1 MTAQSDVT
9 IGAAG
14 RIGTNSAAAVGA
26 GRTRA
31 RRDVPL
37 AWLLAFLI
45 LASVAPLV
53 LIGAYT
59 IMRWADVEHAAEV
72 GRVSEV
78 AHTLA
83 QAVDRE
89 LRSHSETAEVLAA
102 SRALVKANFQ
112 AFDEQAR
119 ALSAR
124 GGHVVLVDR
133 ALRPLVDTR
142 DEPDRPAE
150 VRANPVEQVFASG
163 RMKVGNAGPMTG
175 EPNRFAI
182 YVPVSVER
190 EVRSVLMLMPPPATI
205 QNVLKQT
212 YRPEGWSAAIID
224 GEGRVIARSLP
235 ERGEGDTRVGRAAS
249 PGLLAPRTE
258 SEGVLTVSDLDGQQA
273 VAAYRR
279 SGLNDWHAV
288 VWVPKAV
295 LEAPSNQRRNAVLA
309 LLGLTTLVSIGA
321 AFFGAHLINRSTR
334 RTVNAARALGEG
346 APISLKPTLIR
357 EDNLVCRAMADA
369 AQIIAA
375 REDALHESARQMGFV
390 MRELSHRSKN
400 LLTVVQSMARQTGR
414 HTSDAAEFQ
423 ARFEDRISSLARS
436 HDLLVARNWT
446 GATIAELVERQL
458 MPFLD
463 AANDR
468 VSLDGPT
475 LLLRPDAAQNI
486 GMALHELATN
496 ASKHGALS
504 VPSGCI
510 RVAWRVEEA
519 APEPRLHMSWEE
531 TDGPPV
537 TPPERRGFG
546 HVVIERMVSMALRGS
561 ARLDWKPDGVA
572 WTLDVPL
579 AAVCEHMDQ
588 PIAAA
593 AA

>member
-1 MTAQSDVT
+1 MT

-14 RIGTNSAAAVGA
+14 RIGTHGAAVDG

-59 IMRWADVEHAAEV
+59 IMRWADVEHTAEI

-83 QAVDRE
+83 QAVDRD

-119 ALSAR
+119 AVSAR

-133 ALRPLVDTR
+133 SLRPLVDTR
-142 DEPDRPAE
+142 DEPARPAE
-150 VRANPVEQVFASG
+150 IRARPVEQVFASG
-163 RMKVGNAGPMTG
+163 RMKVGNAGPMAG
-175 EPNRFAI
+175 EPDRFAI

-190 EVRSVLMLMPPPATI
+190 EVRSVLMLMPPPAAI
-205 QNVLKQT
+205 QAVLQQT
-212 YRPEGWSAAIID
+212 YRPEGWFAAILD
-224 GEGRVIARSLP
+224 GEGRVVARSAP
-235 ERGEGDTRVGRAAS
+235 ERGEDGALIAQAA
-249 PGLLAPRTE
+249 PPELLAQLAAP
-258 SEGVLTVSDLDGQQA
+258 EGVFNVTALDGQPA

-279 SGLNDWHAV
+279 SSLNDWRAV

-295 LEAPSNQRRNAVLA
+295 LEAPSNQRRDAVLA

-321 AFFGAHLINRSTR
+321 ALFGAHLINRSTR

-357 EDNLVCRAMADA
+357 EDNLVCRALADA
-369 AQIIAA
+369 AETIAA
-375 REDALHESARQMGFV
+375 REDALHDSARHMGLV

-446 GATIAELVERQL
+446 GATVAELVERQL
-458 MPFLD
+458 LPFLD

-468 VSLDGPT
+468 ISLDGPA
-475 LLLRPDAAQNI
+475 LLMKPDAAQNI

-504 VPSGCI
+504 VPSGRI
-510 RVAWRVEEA
+510 RIVWRVEDAE
-519 APEPRLHMSWEE
+519 PEPRLHMSWEE
-531 TDGPPV
+531 TGGPPV
-537 TPPERRGFG
+537 EPPARRGFG
-546 HVVIERMVSMALRGS
+546 HVVIERMVSMALRGQ
-561 ARLDWKPDGVA
+561 ARLDWKSDGVA

-579 AAVCEHMDQ
+579 AAVCEHMGR

-593 AA
+593 AE